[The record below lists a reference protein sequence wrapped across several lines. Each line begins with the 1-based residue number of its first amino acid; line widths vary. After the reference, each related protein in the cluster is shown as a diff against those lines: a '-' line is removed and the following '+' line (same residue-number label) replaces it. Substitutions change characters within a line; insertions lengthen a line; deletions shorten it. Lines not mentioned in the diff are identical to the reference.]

1 MTTTP
6 PVPLLGL
13 SARRAKTAP
22 GNATR
27 VFVPSASYRYDPRPR
42 SRKVMMTSV
51 AISTALHV
59 GVLFGIGPAA
69 KKPAPV
75 VEDTTITLNLEFTEI
90 KELEETEPV
99 VADDPAAV
107 VEPGD
112 LVPML
117 ADSPQVPQPTDFVQQ
132 LDFASLIEQPNL
144 NTSNIVAIPDHIS
157 RGGKIG
163 EGMGK
168 IFNLSDLDRPPT
180 PVFQPAPLVPKMLK
194 EEPMVARVRVQFIVA
209 SDGRVVNGSAVEST
223 DYRFNDPAIRGV
235 EKWKFK
241 PGMKGGRKVNTWMV
255 VPIVFNV
262 GPDDD

>member
-6 PVPLLGL
+6 PVPFLGL
-13 SARRAKTAP
+13 AARAAKTAP
-22 GNATR
+22 GNAPR
-27 VFVPSASYRYDPRPR
+27 IFVPSASYRYDPRPR
-42 SRKVMMTSV
+42 SRKVMIASV
-51 AISTALHV
+51 AFSTAIHV

-69 KKPAPV
+69 KKPARV

-117 ADSPQVPQPTDFVQQ
+117 ADSPQVPQLTDFVQQ
-132 LDFASLIEQPNL
+132 LDFASLIEQPHL
-144 NTSNIVAIPDHIS
+144 NTANIVSIPSHIS

-163 EGMGK
+163 EGMGPV
-168 IFNLSDLDRPPT
+168 FNLSDLDRPPT
-180 PVFQPAPLVPKMLK
+180 AVFQPVPLLPKALK
-194 EEPMVARVRVQFIVA
+194 EEPLVATVRVQFIVA

-223 DYRFNDPAIRGV
+223 DYRFNEPAIKGV

-262 GPDDD
+262 GPDEE